1 MTAAVLLRGG
11 VRRRSGWPAHLA
23 ALGLVWA
30 AMLSLLHR
38 DAAHLVSIW
47 WTSSTFNHCLLI
59 PPIIVWLVA
68 QRLPELR
75 RLDPALWTG
84 GLGLVGLGALAWL
97 AGEAG
102 GIAFARH
109 AGLVLMLQGGAVA
122 CLGRT
127 VARGLAFPIFYAL
140 FLIPAGEELV
150 PALQTLTARIAMALL
165 GFTGVPAHLEGIFIT
180 TPAGYFEVAEAC
192 AGARFLFA
200 MLAFGALVA
209 NVCFRAW
216 PRRIAFLGASVLV
229 PVLANGVRAWGTI
242 YIAQLAG
249 IEFAVG
255 FDHVFYGWVFF
266 GIVIALMLAAAW
278 PFFDRPVDALWLEE
292 RLVRN
297 AAGAAPGTG
306 AMSAVAV
313 AAIALCALPV
323 VWMAATAPAPP
334 RLAPAVFA
342 LPSVPGWHPVPA
354 GRDWRPFFAGAD
366 RFAAAR
372 YRDRRGREVDLVI
385 AVFDDQSQGRELV
398 GFGQGVDP
406 RWSWSGPAA
415 APPGGRADRIA
426 SRHMAREVV
435 SFYRVGEVLTGS
447 GTRVKLETVRIR
459 LLGGPRRAVAVQVS
473 APAAPASGASPRAA
487 IDDFLAAFGPVET
500 VADRAAGED

>member
-1 MTAAVLLRGG
+1 MTAALLLPGAL
-11 VRRRSGWPAHLA
+11 RRRSAWPAHLA

-30 AMLSLLHR
+30 AMLALLHR

-59 PPIIVWLVA
+59 LPIIFWLVA

-75 RLDPALWTG
+75 RLDPALWAG
-84 GLGLVGLGALAWL
+84 GLLLVGLGALGWL
-97 AGEAG
+97 MGEAG

-109 AGLVLMLQGGAVA
+109 AGLVLMLQGGAIA
-122 CLGRT
+122 CLGKA

-165 GFTGVPAHLEGIFIT
+165 GLTGVPAHLEGVFIT

-192 AGARFLFA
+192 AGARFLIA

-216 PRRIAFLGASVLV
+216 PRRIAFLAASVLV
-229 PVLANGVRAWGTI
+229 PILANGVRAWGTI
-242 YIAQLAG
+242 HIAQLAG
-249 IEFAVG
+249 IEFAAG
-255 FDHVFYGWVFF
+255 FDHVVYGWIFF
-266 GIVIALMLAAAW
+266 GLVIALMLAVAW
-278 PFFDRPVDALWLEE
+278 PFFDRPVDALWLDESP
-292 RLVRN
+292 VRGT
-297 AAGAAPGTG
+297 AAAAPGAG
-306 AMSAVAV
+306 ATAAMAV
-313 AAIALCALPV
+313 AAIALCALPIA
-323 VWMAATAPAPP
+323 WLAATAPAPP
-334 RLAPAVFA
+334 RLAPAGLA
-342 LPSVPGWHPVPA
+342 LPTVAGWEPAAA
-354 GRDWRPFFAGAD
+354 GRDWRPRFAGAD
-366 RFAAAR
+366 RQAAGR
-372 YRDRRGREVDLVI
+372 YRDRRGREVDLMI

-406 RWSWSGPAA
+406 RWSWSETSA

-426 SRHMAREVV
+426 SRHLAREVL
-435 SFYRVGEVLTGS
+435 SFYRVGNVMSGS
-447 GTRVKLETVRIR
+447 GARVKLETVRIR
-459 LLGGPRRAVAVQVS
+459 LLGGPRRAVAIQLS
-473 APAAPASGASPRAA
+473 AAAAAASGASPRAA
-487 IDDFLAAFGPVET
+487 IDDFLAALGPVEA

>member
-1 MTAAVLLRGG
+1 MTAALFLPGVL
-11 VRRRSGWPAHLA
+11 RRRSGWPAHLT

-30 AMLSLLHR
+30 AMLALLHR
-38 DAAHLVSIW
+38 DAAHLVAIW

-59 PPIIVWLVA
+59 LPIIFWLVA

-75 RLDPALWTG
+75 RLEPAVWAG
-84 GLGLVGLGALAWL
+84 GLCLVGLGALAWV

-122 CLGRT
+122 CLGRS

-150 PALQTLTARIAMALL
+150 PELQTLTARIAMALL
-165 GFTGVPAHLEGIFIT
+165 GLSGVPAHLEGIFIT

-216 PRRIAFLGASVLV
+216 PRRIAFLAASVLV

-249 IEFAVG
+249 IEFAAG
-255 FDHVFYGWVFF
+255 FDHVVYGWIFF
-266 GIVIALMLAAAW
+266 GVVIALMLAAAW
-278 PFFDRPVDALWLEE
+278 PFFDRPVDALWLDE
-292 RLVRN
+292 RLVRDG
-297 AAGAAPGTG
+297 AATAPGTG
-306 AMSAVAV
+306 ATAA
-313 AAIALCALPV
+313 AAAGAIALCALPV
-323 VWMAATAPAPP
+323 VWMAGTAPAPP
-334 RLAPAVFA
+334 RLAPAGLAMPAVA
-342 LPSVPGWHPVPA
+342 GWQPLPA
-354 GRDWRPFFAGAD
+354 GRDWRPRFAGAD
-366 RFAAAR
+366 RLAVGR
-372 YRDRRGREVDLVI
+372 YRDRSGREVDLVI
-385 AVFDDQSQGRELV
+385 AVFDDQSQGREPV

-406 RWSWSGPAA
+406 RWSWSEAAA

-426 SRHMAREVV
+426 SRHLAREVL
-435 SFYRVGEVLTGS
+435 SFYRVGDVLSGS
-447 GTRVKLETVRIR
+447 GARVKLETVRIR
-459 LLGGPRRAVAVQVS
+459 LFGGPRHAVAVQVS
-473 APAAPASGASPRAA
+473 AAAPAASGAPPRAA
-487 IDDFLAAFGPVET
+487 IDAFLAALGPVET
-500 VADRAAGED
+500 VADRAAGRD